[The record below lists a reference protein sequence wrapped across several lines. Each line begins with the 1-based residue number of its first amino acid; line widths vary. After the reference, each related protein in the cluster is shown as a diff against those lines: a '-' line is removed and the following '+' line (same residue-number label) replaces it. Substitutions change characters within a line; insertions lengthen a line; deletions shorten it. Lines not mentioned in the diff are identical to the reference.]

1 MANSTQ
7 TITNQTQPTHLPGWR
22 KWMPVVI
29 LSLGLMIIILDSTIL
44 NVSFSYL
51 IRDLHTDLQS
61 LQWVITA
68 YSLTLAALTITGGR
82 LGDFFGRK
90 KMFVIGAITFAIG
103 SFITSISQSV
113 GVMIIGESIIEGIG
127 AAMMMP
133 ATMSILVST
142 YRGRDRAI
150 AMGFWG
156 GIAAASSAIG
166 PIIGGFLTT
175 NYSWRWGFRVNI
187 FVALILVIGSLFL
200 TEYRD
205 EEEKPS
211 LDLIGVLISSLGLVS
226 FVFGVIESSQY
237 GWWKAK
243 EVFVAFAHQI
253 NFGYFSITPV
263 TMLIGIILIGLFIL
277 WENHVECQGGTPLVS
292 LELFKNRQFTSGAIT
307 TAVMATGQ
315 AGLIFS
321 LPIFFQ
327 AVRGLDAYH
336 TGLAII
342 PLSVT
347 ALIIAPLSAFIN
359 KHVHPKYLIQLGLIL
374 GAAGFM
380 LMRQEL
386 NVNATSHNLIPG
398 LILYGI
404 SIGLVMAQLN
414 NMTISAVSPQEAGEA
429 SGVNNTM
436 RQIGSSFGSA
446 IIGAILL
453 TSLGNNLT
461 SGINNS
467 TIIPNLLKNQIST
480 AVAGQTSN
488 VEFGGGAKLPDQVP
502 PAITNEIIKISHQA
516 TTDANRQAIL
526 YAVFLN
532 LLGFI
537 VSFWLPKAT
546 NIEKD
551 SSAIHHA

>member
-7 TITNQTQPTHLPGWR
+7 TSLDQNQPTHLPGWR
-22 KWMPVVI
+22 KWMPVAV

-156 GIAAASSAIG
+156 GIAAAASAIG

-187 FVALILVIGSLFL
+187 FVALILVIGSIFL
-200 TEYRD
+200 TEYHDD
-205 EEEKPS
+205 EERPS

-243 EVFVAFAHQI
+243 EIFVAFSHQL
-253 NFGYFSITPV
+253 NFGYFSITPI
-263 TMLIGIILIGLFIL
+263 TMLIGVILIGLFIL

-347 ALIIAPLSAFIN
+347 ALVIAPLSAFVN
-359 KHVHPKYLIQLGLIL
+359 KYIHPKYLIQLGLIL
-374 GAAGFM
+374 GTAGFL

-386 NVNATSHNLIPG
+386 NINATSHNLIPG
-398 LILYGI
+398 LILYGM

-436 RQIGSSFGSA
+436 RQIGTSFGSA

-453 TSLGNNLT
+453 TSLGNNIT

-467 TIIPNLLKNQIST
+467 TIIPNIMKNEIST
-480 AVAGQTSN
+480 AVASQTSN
-488 VEFGGGAKLPDQVP
+488 VEFGGGAKIPGKIP
-502 PAITNEIIKISHQA
+502 PVITNEIVQISHQA

-526 YAVFLN
+526 YAALLN

-551 SSAIHHA
+551 SSAAHHA